1 MGHWIHTFF
10 LETKTPTNLDIIV
23 VIVEKVG
30 ESHMVRTI
38 PNSERVFVQYKFQDE
53 DVVLVK
59 MMTLDEYQN
68 QKKLTT

>member
-1 MGHWIHTFF
+1 